1 MLKNR
6 ILIIFALLSLIYG
19 CSNRRELKKEVD
31 APIKDPFYLKGKKVS
46 SIDSI
51 LIDKKCSNV
60 VFLFNYYDCS
70 SCVDLGFSI
79 TKRIDSLYKRKKV
92 MVVSTMGNPSSY
104 QKRNGYYEYVYSDAK
119 DLIRKELKYVPTP
132 ILFSLDSS
140 NNIKDY
146 VLPGSSTEKEI
157 TSFINKVML
166 WND

>member
-1 MLKNR
+1 
-6 ILIIFALLSLIYG
+6 
-19 CSNRRELKKEVD
+19 
-31 APIKDPFYLKGKKVS
+31 
-46 SIDSI
+46 
-51 LIDKKCSNV
+51 
-60 VFLFNYYDCS
+60 
-70 SCVDLGFSI
+70 
-79 TKRIDSLYKRKKV
+79 